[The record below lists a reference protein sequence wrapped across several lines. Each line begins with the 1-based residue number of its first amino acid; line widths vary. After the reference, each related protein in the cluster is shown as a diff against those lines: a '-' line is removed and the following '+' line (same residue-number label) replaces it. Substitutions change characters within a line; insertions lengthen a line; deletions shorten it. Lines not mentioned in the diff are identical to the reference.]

1 MTENQK
7 RYCLAI
13 VIGACIGVAALVIAG
28 LFGNHYGQWTIPVY
42 PEDFDGLDIVPPRV
56 VELERAAIALRI
68 AHLFVENGTGFLIV
82 PMLFCVLVAF
92 LWNRYP
98 SMMSYPVKMTNRRW
112 ILMLD
117 NCMFGALTVG
127 FVGFM
132 MGHCGVVFVANSPYP
147 PGSIGCGLAYAAH
160 LCFWSFVTAIVP
172 FYAVAV
178 SLIQEGLIWRS
189 SPKTGCL

>member
-1 MTENQK
+1 MAENQK

-28 LFGNHYGQWTIPVY
+28 IFGNYYGQWTIPTNY
-42 PEDFDGLDIVPPRV
+42 IEGLDFVPPRV
-56 VELERAAIALRI
+56 VELERAAMALRI
-68 AHLFVENGTGFLIV
+68 AHLFVEHGTGFLIV
-82 PMLFCVLVAF
+82 PMLVCVLVAF
-92 LWNRYP
+92 LWIRYP
-98 SMMSYPVKMTNRRW
+98 STMAYPIKMSNRRW

-117 NCMFGALTVG
+117 NCLFGALTVC

-132 MGHCGVVFVANSPYP
+132 MGHCGVVYVADSPYP

-172 FYAVAV
+172 FLAVV
-178 SLIQEGLIWRS
+178 ISLIQEGVIWRS
-189 SPKTGCL
+189 SKKELG

>member
-1 MTENQK
+1 MAENHK

-28 LFGNHYGQWTIPVY
+28 IFGNYYGQWTIPTNY
-42 PEDFDGLDIVPPRV
+42 IEGLDFVPPRV
-56 VELERAAIALRI
+56 MELERAAMALRV
-68 AHLFVENGTGFLIV
+68 AHLFVDHGTGFLV
-82 PMLFCVLVAF
+82 APMLVCLLVAF
-92 LWNRYP
+92 LWSRYP
-98 SMMSYPVKMTNRRW
+98 SMMAYPVKMTNRRW

-117 NCMFGALTVG
+117 NCLFGALTVC

-132 MGHCGVVFVANSPYP
+132 MGSCGVVYVANSPYP

-160 LCFWSFVTAIVP
+160 LCFWSFVTAAVP
-172 FYAVAV
+172 FYAVAI

-189 SPKTGCL
+189 SKKTGCL